1 MLAVSAL
8 RDSVDILRRNPV
20 MFAAAALYAAVQ
32 LPGIAL
38 QASGETL
45 LQLASSGYN
54 LLLVFVVPFFVGG
67 LVAMAF
73 EGLDGS
79 TSLSRLGSAGRDHY
93 LSLLAVTL
101 AVSLFFVIVY
111 LLVFLVVGL
120 VAAGLLAVLVLTGIV
135 GPAGFEPGSLLFLAV
150 VGVSGLV
157 PVAILLVIGFLI
169 QFYAQAV
176 VIEDKGA
183 LDSLRRSV
191 AVVRDNL
198 LAVLGFDAVGIA
210 IGAIVGGLP
219 TVYLFLAG
227 SGVGTM
233 ATSSPL
239 VRLGYVALTLLTS
252 VAVTPVGVSFAVAF
266 YVRVTETV

>member
-101 AVSLFFVIVY
+101 LFAIVSL
-111 LLVFLVVGL
+111 LVVLVVGL
-120 VAAGLLAVLVLTGIV
+120 VAAGLLAVLVLAGIV
-135 GPAGFEPGSLLFLAV
+135 GPSGFEPGSLLFLAV
-150 VGVSGLV
+150 VGVSILV
-157 PVAILLVIGFLI
+157 PGAILLAIGFLI

-176 VIEDKGA
+176 VIEDRDA